1 MKRRILACVFLAV
14 YVLTL
19 SGCGYE
25 VFNRKFVR
33 KKKKPEGPPQI
44 YHVQPFVKPPNTEIY
59 THAFLYW
66 KTWENELLIA
76 LSPAG
81 YPRTIN
87 NLKVKECLG
96 HAVSSLNDMK
106 NSLNDKKAAELNA
119 YITDLQ
125 KFDAMMEK
133 QELTDMVLDR
143 MRHTIESHK
152 RNVDIRFSLKAVK
165 DDIRDD
171 SSRPESN

>member
-1 MKRRILACVFLAV
+1 MRTRIVSAI
-14 YVLTL
+14 VLGIFILST

-44 YHVQPFVKPPNTEIY
+44 YHIQPFAKPPNAEIY
-59 THAFLYW
+59 TNAFLYW

-81 YPRTIN
+81 YPRAIN
-87 NLKVKECLG
+87 NLKVKECLE

-106 NSLNDKKAAELNA
+106 NSLNDKKAAELDA
-119 YITDLQ
+119 YIKDLQ
-125 KFDAMMEK
+125 KFDAMLEK
-133 QELTDMVLDR
+133 QESADMALDR
-143 MRHTIESHK
+143 MKHDIEAHK

>member
-1 MKRRILACVFLAV
+1 MKTRILSAI
-14 YVLTL
+14 VLTIFVL
-19 SGCGYE
+19 SVSGCGYE

-44 YHVQPFVKPPNTEIY
+44 YHVQPFAKPPNAQIY
-59 THAFLYW
+59 EHAFLYW
-66 KTWENELLIA
+66 KAWENELLIA

-87 NLKVKECLG
+87 NLKVKECLE

-106 NSLNDKKAAELNA
+106 SSLNDKKAAELDA
-119 YITDLQ
+119 YVKDLQ
-125 KFDAMMEK
+125 KFDAMLEK
-133 QELTDMVLDR
+133 QGLTDIVSDR
-143 MRHTIESHK
+143 MRHTIEAHK
-152 RNVDIRFSLKAVK
+152 RNVDIRFSFRAVK

-171 SSRPESN
+171 SSRPKSD